1 MEKKQYEI
9 CHEVLRRL
17 YKAGIL
23 NHLILIGSW
32 CAVFYK
38 FYKTSL
44 DINVTK
50 LRTRD
55 IDFLIGRP
63 SNIKNKVDVPE
74 LLKDLGFIVSFS
86 GDKGFI
92 KLDHPDLI
100 IEFLVPEQ
108 GRGTNVPL
116 DIPNL
121 GINATPIRFLNF
133 LTQDNIKIQLDDF
146 SLNLPEPCH
155 FALHK
160 LLIGQRRT
168 NKEKTGKDIQM
179 GVDILGLVV
188 KSGDANSIKKV
199 FNSIP
204 SKWQSY
210 IITSLKQAGEDS
222 LLELLKEKK

>member
-9 CHEVLRRL
+9 CYEVLKRL
-17 YKAGIL
+17 HKVGVL

-38 FYKTSL
+38 FYKTPL
-44 DINVTK
+44 NINVTK

-63 SNIKNKVDVPE
+63 SNIKNKTDIPE
-74 LLKDLGFIVSFS
+74 LLKDMGFIVSFS

-100 IEFLVPEQ
+100 IEFLVPEK
-108 GRGTNVPL
+108 GKGSNVPL

-133 LTQDNIKIQLDDF
+133 LLQDSIRIQVDDF
-146 SLNLPEPCH
+146 SLNLPDPCH

-160 LLIGQRRT
+160 LIIGQRRA
-168 NKEKTGKDIQM
+168 NKEKAAKDIQM
-179 GVDILGLVV
+179 AVDILESIV
-188 KSGDANSIKKV
+188 KSGEANSIKKV
-199 FNSIP
+199 FNSLP
-204 SKWQSY
+204 SKWRGY
-210 IITSLKQAGEDS
+210 IITSLKQVDEDS
-222 LLELLKEKK
+222 LLEVLKEKS